1 MPNLPRTVSA
11 PVEYVPVLSA
21 RFASRIAI
29 CVLVTAL
36 DAGVIAAYG
45 PTLYQASS
53 GHPSWLVLL
62 ASLFVTMLVSLVRV
76 WSLTLRC
83 HVR

>member
-11 PVEYVPVLSA
+11 PVEYIPVLSA
-21 RFASRIAI
+21 RFAFRIAI
-29 CVLVTAL
+29 CVLVTGL

-53 GHPSWLVLL
+53 GHPSCLVLL